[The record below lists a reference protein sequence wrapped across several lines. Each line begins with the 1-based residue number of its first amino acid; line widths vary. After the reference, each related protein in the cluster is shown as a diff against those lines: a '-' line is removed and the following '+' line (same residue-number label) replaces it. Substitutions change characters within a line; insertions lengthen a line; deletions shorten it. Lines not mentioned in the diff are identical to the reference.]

1 MSGEVLVLNND
12 YEPLNVCNARR
23 AINLVFRGK
32 ADVLHEQDAPVVTM
46 HGAWVRP
53 SVVKLKHHVRRPYP
67 ELRLSR
73 RGIFARDGHACVY
86 CGATRDLTIDHV
98 IPRRLGGKTTW
109 ENLVACC
116 RSCNTRKGDKTPAQ
130 WGIAPRRA
138 PRKPRYVPFI
148 SLVKFLDSR
157 QNMVWKDYLPQLAEL
172 EHL

>member
-1 MSGEVLVLNND
+1 MTGEVLVLNND

-32 ADVLHEQDAPVVTM
+32 ADVLHHHENPVATM
-46 HGAWVRP
+46 HGAWERP

-73 RGIFARDGHACVY
+73 RSVFARDGQACVY
-86 CGATRDLTIDHV
+86 CGSTRELTLDHV
-98 IPRRLGGKTTW
+98 IPRRLGGKSSW

-116 RSCNTRKGDKTPAQ
+116 RTCNIKKGDKTLAQ
-130 WGIAPRRA
+130 WGISPRRM

-148 SLVKFLDSR
+148 SLTKFLDSR
-157 QNMVWKDYLPQLAEL
+157 ANAVWRDYLPLLAEVESL
-172 EHL
+172 

>member
-1 MSGEVLVLNND
+1 MIGEVLVLNND

-32 ADVLHEQDAPVVTM
+32 ADVLHQHEMPVVTM
-46 HGAWVRP
+46 QGAWARP
-53 SVVKLKHHVRRPYP
+53 TVVKLKHHVRRPYP

-73 RGIFARDGHACVY
+73 RSVFARDGHACAY
-86 CGATRDLTIDHV
+86 CGATRELTIDHV

-109 ENLVACC
+109 DNLVACC
-116 RSCNTRKGDKTPAQ
+116 RTCNIKKGDKTMAQ
-130 WGIAPRRA
+130 WGIPPRRA

-157 QNMVWKDYLPQLAEL
+157 QNDIWKDYLPQLAEL
-172 EHL
+172 DYL